1 MGLGHDEKCLEPQH
15 VEGLKDFNVIDV
27 VTTDDSAAVIVNPR
41 TTPYVLRYF
50 DPDMG
55 EQRMVVEGTQR
66 MIYTW
71 GAGMHGCLGL
81 TDTNDRFEPTLLIR
95 PD

>member
-1 MGLGHDEKCLEPQH
+1 MSNKQVFSYGNGANGRLGLGHDEKCLEPQH
-15 VEGLKDFNVIDV
+15 VEGLKDYNVVDV

-55 EQRMVVEGTQR
+55 EQ
-66 MIYTW
+66 
-71 GAGMHGCLGL
+71 
-81 TDTNDRFEPTLLIR
+81 
-95 PD
+95 